1 MGYPRPSIEGGL
13 FLCLSLKD
21 FAISIPIVY
30 LNNLKRLGRILGVR
44 LVFAMGVECFCR

>member
-21 FAISIPIVY
+21 FDMSIAMVC
-30 LNNLKRLGRILGVR
+30 LNNLKRLALYITGSIPK
-44 LVFAMGVECFCR
+44 